1 MPGYYLFK
9 GPEEEYYR
17 KLVSRPSRPDAFS
30 KYRGVAK
37 NSGLK
42 PYRAQFSFKGRRYYL
57 GAFDDEISAAKAY
70 NKVVLQVVGPHALL
84 NEIPEEHLDHD
95 STTTASQPA

>member
-1 MPGYYLFK
+1 MPGYYFQK
-9 GPEEEYYR
+9 GPEEDYYR
-17 KLVSRPSRPDAFS
+17 KLVTRPTRADAFS

-37 NSGLK
+37 NSGSK

-70 NKVVLQVVGPHALL
+70 NRVVLKVVGPHAVL
-84 NEIPEEHLDHD
+84 NDIPDETSDLD
-95 STTTASQPA
+95 STTSPAETA

>member
-1 MPGYYLFK
+1 MAGYYLFK
-9 GPEEEYYR
+9 GSEEEYYR
-17 KLVSRPSRPDAFS
+17 KLVTRPARSDAFS

-37 NSGLK
+37 NSGTK

-70 NKVVLQVVGPHALL
+70 NKAAACVIGPHAIL
-84 NEIPEEHLDHD
+84 NEIPDEHLGFD
-95 STTTASQPA
+95 STTTPCSQA